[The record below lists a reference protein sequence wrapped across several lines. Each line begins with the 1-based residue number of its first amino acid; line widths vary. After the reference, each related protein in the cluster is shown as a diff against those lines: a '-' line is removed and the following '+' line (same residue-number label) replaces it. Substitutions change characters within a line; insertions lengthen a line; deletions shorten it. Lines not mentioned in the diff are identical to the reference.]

1 VISGG
6 GPVSRTWS
14 GPIARSLEYVGEW
27 WSMLIMPDAFDGFT
41 RFDEFER
48 SLGIAPNMLTAA

>member
-1 VISGG
+1 MARS
-6 GPVSRTWS
+6 
-14 GPIARSLEYVGEW
+14 RSLEYVGEW
-27 WSMLIMPDAFDGFT
+27 WSMLIMPDALDGFT

>member
-1 VISGG
+1 MISGG
-6 GPVSRTWS
+6 GPVWRTWS

-27 WSMLIMPDAFDGFT
+27 WSKLIMPDAFDSFT

-48 SLGIAPNMLTAA
+48 SLGTAPNMLTAA